1 MSSPLVADAL
11 VVVALFGFYA
21 GLAWDLGATTEV
33 IDPRLGLGLSL
44 GGYVS
49 GGVGVL
55 LAVATVAVEA
65 STAGPDA
72 VAVAAIVAGLGP
84 LFAVV
89 FGLCVRLGIAVYAV
103 LLRIGFRLSRVSEFD

>member
-11 VVVALFGFYA
+11 VVVALVGFYA
-21 GLAWDLGATTEV
+21 GLARDLGATADIV
-33 IDPRLGLGLSL
+33 DPRLGLGLSL
-44 GGYVS
+44 GGYVA

-65 STAGPDA
+65 STAG
-72 VAVAAIVAGLGP
+72 AGLLGAAATAVGLGL

-89 FGLCVRLGIAVYAV
+89 LALCVRFGVAVYAV
-103 LLRIGFRLSRVSEFD
+103 LLRAGFVLSRG